1 MFFTFFE
8 FYKWYEIGQSI
19 SYIRQIINTTKR
31 NKKNVT
37 VTWSGEMVLIFGK
50 SFHTDRYF
58 EVAILRFKVTLI
70 YLNLYLVLPC
80 NDPVDLETNL
90 KAINGSHQ
98 LGSSLSRPIMMSFRV
113 RTFKGSL
120 LEKSQNIN
128 WRTFYQV
135 CLGSIKY
142 VRRNCFS

>member
-19 SYIRQIINTTKR
+19 SYIRQIIDTTKR
-31 NKKNVT
+31 NKNNVT
-37 VTWSGEMVLIFGK
+37 VTWSGKMALISDM

-70 YLNLYLVLPC
+70 YLNSFLVLPC
-80 NDPVDLETNL
+80 DDPVDLGTNL

-98 LGSSLSRPIMMSFRV
+98 LGSSLSRPIMTSFRV

-120 LEKSQNIN
+120 LEKSENIN
-128 WRTFYQV
+128 WRPFYRV

-142 VRRNCFS
+142 VWRNCFS

>member
-1 MFFTFFE
+1 M
-8 FYKWYEIGQSI
+8 
-19 SYIRQIINTTKR
+19 
-31 NKKNVT
+31 
-37 VTWSGEMVLIFGK
+37 MALIFGM

-70 YLNLYLVLPC
+70 YLNSFLVLPC
-80 NDPVDLETNL
+80 DDPVDLGTNL

-98 LGSSLSRPIMMSFRV
+98 LGSSLSRPIMTSFRV

-120 LEKSQNIN
+120 LEKSENIN
-128 WRTFYQV
+128 WRPFYRV

-142 VRRNCFS
+142 VWRNCFS

>member
-19 SYIRQIINTTKR
+19 SFIRQIINTTKR

-37 VTWSGEMVLIFGK
+37 VTWSGKMALIFGT

-70 YLNLYLVLPC
+70 YLNSFLVLPC
-80 NDPVDLETNL
+80 DDPVDLGTNL

-98 LGSSLSRPIMMSFRV
+98 LGSSLSRPIMTSFRV

-120 LEKSQNIN
+120 LEKSENIN
-128 WRTFYQV
+128 WRPFYRV

-142 VRRNCFS
+142 VWRNCFS